1 MTPEG
6 FDDLLRDLMTPEG
19 FAGADK
25 CFLTDWQTSSLRLRE
40 LAIAVPVLRAALPAA
55 ESQP

>member
-6 FDDLLRDLMTPEG
+6 FDGPVRGLMTLEG

-25 CFLTDWQTSSLRLRE
+25 CFFADWQTSLRLRE
-40 LAIAVPVLRAALPAA
+40 LAIAVPVLRVALPAA
-55 ESQP
+55 ENQP